1 MVDGVTY
8 QNASSVPPQSA
19 CDESCSCVNG
29 DVSCVEKQCQG
40 PPEEKGMTC
49 IEVENEGDCC
59 PMYECVKDTE
69 NSILPESGSLQTTA
83 MPQPTDEDS
92 VTTIDNIEM
101 EVFGGKDESTTAGV
115 VSSSTEEGATTSAS
129 LVDIE
134 TDTSTDTD
142 SQTTVR
148 VPGLQEELQSST
160 TKVPEMET
168 TVAITSSDTTTPSS
182 LEMIETDPTSI
193 SVGDT
198 TSVPTVGEDQITT
211 TSASAESG
219 EQEIVEEEDSL
230 VDIGDTQLPSTDPP
244 SVGDSQTTTE
254 KEDATDTTVKVDTDS
269 TSSSGTTE
277 SSTADATDVVTE
289 TSTQKEEVEGNAIE
303 SSTSFSEEDTS
314 STTVIVGG
322 IETTSASVV
331 SGSSEGSDTID
342 NVEGTTTSNPD
353 IAEEGTTMLPI
364 TEGTAIAETTE
375 DEIVES
381 TELPS
386 AEGEQEGTTV
396 ETIVISTQAPSQSTL
411 ISEEEEIEI
420 DPVTTSVPESSSSA
434 ASDGCLLDGVEYQNF
449 ESMPSSNP
457 CELCFCQ
464 FGEPLCAIE
473 ECPKPTD
480 YENCT
485 PIPPPAGICCPIE
498 YSCRKYFSFIYIID
512 STDND

>member
-29 DVSCVEKQCQG
+29 DVSCVEKECQG

-69 NSILPESGSLQTTA
+69 NSILPEPGSLQTTA

-101 EVFGGKDESTTAGV
+101 EVFGGKDESTTAGL

-134 TDTSTDTD
+134 TDTFTDTD
-142 SQTTVR
+142 SQTTVS
-148 VPGLQEELQSST
+148 VPGLQEEVQSST
-160 TKVPEMET
+160 TNVPEMET
-168 TVAITSSDTTTPSS
+168 TEAITISDTTTPSS
-182 LEMIETDPTSI
+182 LETIETDPTSI
-193 SVGDT
+193 SAGDT
-198 TSVPTVGEDQITT
+198 TQVPTVGEDQITT
-211 TSASAESG
+211 TTAAAESG
-219 EQEIVEEEDSL
+219 EQEIVEEEEDSL

-244 SVGDSQTTTE
+244 SVDNSETTTE
-254 KEDATDTTVKVDTDS
+254 QGDATDTTVKVDTDS

-277 SSTADATDVVTE
+277 SSTADAIDVVTE
-289 TSTQKEEVEGNAIE
+289 FSTQKEEVEGNDIE
-303 SSTSFSEEDTS
+303 GSTSLSEEDTS
-314 STTVIVGG
+314 STTVIVGA
-322 IETTSASVV
+322 IETTVASVA
-331 SGSSEGSDTID
+331 SGSSEG
-342 NVEGTTTSNPD
+342 NVD
-353 IAEEGTTMLPI
+353 IAEEGTTMMPT
-364 TEGTAIAETTE
+364 TEGAAIAETTE

-381 TELPS
+381 SELPS
-386 AEGEQEGTTV
+386 GEGEKEGTTV

-420 DPVTTSVPESSSSA
+420 DPVTTSMPESSSSA

-498 YSCRKYFSFIYIID
+498 YSCRKYFSFIL
-512 STDND
+512 